1 MFGAACHRTR
11 DTACPLAVA
20 VERNSYGI
28 VVAESASHPTCAVPL
43 RLAVEGHVCLSGLE

>member
-20 VERNSYGI
+20 VEYSSYGI
-28 VVAESASHPTCAVPL
+28 VVAESASHLGCVVLL
-43 RLAVEGHVCLSGLE
+43 RLTAEGHVYLSGSE